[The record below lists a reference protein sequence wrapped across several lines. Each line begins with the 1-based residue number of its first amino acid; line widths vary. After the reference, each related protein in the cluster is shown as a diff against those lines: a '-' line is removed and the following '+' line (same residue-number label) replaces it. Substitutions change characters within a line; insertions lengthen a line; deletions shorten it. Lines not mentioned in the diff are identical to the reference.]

1 MEMPSGCR
9 EISVLV
15 QHASSGQFW
24 DPMIFEC
31 VSVVGLPREESLM
44 VSVGKARERLDISG
58 VSMKNDKG
66 EVSPSSRLE

>member
-1 MEMPSGCR
+1 
-9 EISVLV
+9 
-15 QHASSGQFW
+15 
-24 DPMIFEC
+24 MIFEC